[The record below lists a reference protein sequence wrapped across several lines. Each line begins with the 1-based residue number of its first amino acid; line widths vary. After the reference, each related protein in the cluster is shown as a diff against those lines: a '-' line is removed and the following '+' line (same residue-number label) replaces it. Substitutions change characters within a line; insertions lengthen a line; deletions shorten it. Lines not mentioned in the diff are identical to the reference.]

1 MARLALRQPLVV
13 GLITGMI
20 GAGPASAG
28 EPWPVVAG
36 PRVRVTA
43 PALSGK
49 GLVGTLL
56 AMDET
61 TLTLQPQKGKDV
73 LEVPRNAITRIELSH
88 RPSRRGKGAGIG
100 ALVGLGAAVI
110 IGVATGDDCGSL
122 PQPAPGLWGFSDRLR
137 RNLCMGKGETAAL
150 TAILTVPTGALIGMG
165 AAGGER
171 WVRTTPDRLRVA
183 VTPTHAGG
191 IGATVSVRF

>member
-1 MARLALRQPLVV
+1 MARLGLRQPLVV

-20 GAGPASAG
+20 GVGPASAG

-43 PALSGK
+43 PAVSGK
-49 GLVGTLL
+49 RFVGTLL

-61 TLTLQPQKGKDV
+61 TLTLRPQKGKDV
-73 LEVPRNAITRIELSH
+73 LEVPRNAITRIELSR

-110 IGVATGDDCGSL
+110 IGLAAGDDCGSL
-122 PQPAPGLWGFSDRLR
+122 PEPAPGWAGFTDALN
-137 RNLCMGKGETAAL
+137 RNLCMDKAETAVMS
-150 TAILTVPTGALIGMG
+150 AILTVPTGALIGMA
-165 AAGGER
+165 AAGGEK
-171 WVRTTPDRLRVA
+171 WVRTTPDRFSVA
-183 VTPTHAGG
+183 VKPVRTGG